1 MSRYASVFVGFCSA
15 FASHGA
21 AFAQGEPNFPPL
33 PENGVV
39 FITQNGTYTRRTL
52 SNVEVDTLM
61 QQSATAVPT
70 GLLLLRHDGKL
81 YVSIRR
87 RPRTARGD
95 RSNAWGVPDR
105 PYGHLEVTDDFGFYS
120 VLDDGAGL
128 GTRLAAP
135 PWRRF

>member
-81 YVSIRR
+81 YMVSDHRM
-87 RPRTARGD
+87 
-95 RSNAWGVPDR
+95 N
-105 PYGHLEVTDDFGFYS
+105 
-120 VLDDGAGL
+120 DGADGV
-128 GTRLAAP
+128 GDGDGPAAK
-135 PWRRF
+135 